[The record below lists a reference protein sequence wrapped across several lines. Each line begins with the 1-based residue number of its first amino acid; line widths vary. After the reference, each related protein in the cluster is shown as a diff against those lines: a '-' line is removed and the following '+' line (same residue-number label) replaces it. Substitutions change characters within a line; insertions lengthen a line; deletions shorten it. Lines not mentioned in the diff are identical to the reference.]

1 MSDLSVRNL
10 SLTIGEKQILQDVSA
25 DMSKGELV
33 GLIGPNGAGKSSFL
47 KAVLGLHDTVG
58 TSMTF
63 EGKDLEVLTLKERSK
78 LFAYAAQGAPVHWP
92 LSVEYIVG
100 LGRAPHLNPWQSM
113 SQRDKSL
120 VDQALEKTDCLHLKS
135 QSVMTLSGGE
145 RARVMLARALATD
158 TPYLFAD
165 EPVAS
170 LDPAHQLQV
179 MDILKSEAR
188 EGKGVMVVLHDL
200 GLALRYCDHLILL
213 HEGRTVGQGE
223 PEAILNEEN
232 LNRVFGVQAERWQS
246 KGRDFLVVH
255 NMDKGAA

>member
-1 MSDLSVRNL
+1 MSDLSIRNL

-100 LGRAPHLNPWQSM
+100 LG
-113 SQRDKSL
+113 
-120 VDQALEKTDCLHLKS
+120 
-135 QSVMTLSGGE
+135 
-145 RARVMLARALATD
+145 
-158 TPYLFAD
+158 
-165 EPVAS
+165 
-170 LDPAHQLQV
+170 
-179 MDILKSEAR
+179 
-188 EGKGVMVVLHDL
+188 VLH
-200 GLALRYCDHLILL
+200 
-213 HEGRTVGQGE
+213 T
-223 PEAILNEEN
+223 
-232 LNRVFGVQAERWQS
+232 
-246 KGRDFLVVH
+246 
-255 NMDKGAA
+255 